1 VSAAAGWVH
10 RQLGYQAADP
20 GLFERACTHRSATRD
35 HNERL
40 EFLGDAV
47 LNVIVSEQLYRRYPH
62 CDEGMLSRLRAAV
75 VSGES
80 LARVAAGLGL
90 GAALQLGPGEMQSG
104 GHRRESILADAFE
117 ALCGALFLEAGL
129 ARAREVLLQALAP
142 ALAAASPDA
151 VGKDAKT
158 RLQEWLQGRGL
169 PLPVYRVLK
178 VEGDPHAQHFDVSCE
193 VAQLEARGAGSG
205 SNRRRAEQ
213 AAAQQVLERLAGATA
228 GA

>member
-1 VSAAAGWVH
+1 
-10 RQLGYQAADP
+10 
-20 GLFERACTHRSATRD
+20 
-35 HNERL
+35 
-40 EFLGDAV
+40 
-47 LNVIVSEQLYRRYPH
+47 
-62 CDEGMLSRLRAAV
+62 
-75 VSGES
+75 
-80 LARVAAGLGL
+80 
-90 GAALQLGPGEMQSG
+90 MQSG

-178 VEGDPHAQHFDVSCE
+178 VEGDPHSQHFDVSCE
-193 VAQLEARGAGSG
+193 VAQLGARGTGSG
-205 SNRRRAEQ
+205 STRRRAEQ

-228 GA
+228 DA